1 MNTTIETIIIGGGQ
15 GGLAVSYFLGAAGRE
30 HIVLEK
36 AAQPGNAWRNDRWDS
51 FTLVTPNW
59 SFRLPGAEYT
69 GDQPG
74 GYMPR
79 VEIVRRFEAY
89 VQDHRLPVEF
99 GVTAESVEADGAGY
113 RVRTSQGELHARN
126 VVVATGLFQRPKIP
140 AYAAQIP
147 ASILQVH
154 SGKYRNPAALPPGAV
169 LVAGA
174 GQSGCQIAEELYQS
188 GREVY
193 LSTGKA
199 GRTPRHYR
207 GKDIYEWVDLTGF
220 INRTSTQLPSPQM
233 RFASNPQI
241 TGKDGGHTLNLH
253 QFARDGVHLLG
264 RLVNSQ
270 DGSLI
275 LAPDLMQNL
284 AASDALEKRLVE
296 MIDQYILKMGL
307 DLPEEA
313 LPDLKDGYNSP
324 IIERLALA
332 EAGISTVI
340 WAIGYDFDFDLVRLP
355 VFDEAGFPI
364 TQGGVTRFPG
374 LYFAGLPWLPGQKTG
389 LLLGV
394 GEQARSVAAD
404 IMRL

>member
-99 GVTAESVEADGAGY
+99 GVTVESVEANGAGY

>member
-1 MNTTIETIIIGGGQ
+1 M
-15 GGLAVSYFLGAAGRE
+15 
-30 HIVLEK
+30 
-36 AAQPGNAWRNDRWDS
+36 
-51 FTLVTPNW
+51 
-59 SFRLPGAEYT
+59 
-69 GDQPG
+69 
-74 GYMPR
+74 
-79 VEIVRRFEAY
+79 
-89 VQDHRLPVEF
+89 
-99 GVTAESVEADGAGY
+99 
-113 RVRTSQGELHARN
+113 
-126 VVVATGLFQRPKIP
+126 
-140 AYAAQIP
+140 
-147 ASILQVH
+147 H

-296 MIDQYILKMGL
+296 MIDQYILRMGL

-313 LPDLKDGYNSP
+313 LPDLKDGYNTP
-324 IIERLALA
+324 IIERLDLA

-404 IMRL
+404 IIRR